1 MAEMVKTTREYCMG
15 CIYSTFESKNS
26 TSYSCDY
33 LCMTGKRRGC
43 KVGECDKFVA
53 RTSGS
58 VKRFNQ
64 NTFVPYFKKGNEN
77 SNAEQ

>member
-15 CIYSTFESKNS
+15 CIYCTFESKNS

-43 KVGECDKFVA
+43 KVGECDKFVE
-53 RTSGS
+53 REKGT
-58 VKRFNQ
+58 VKRTNP
-64 NTFVPYFKKGNEN
+64 NNFVPYLKKGNVKR
-77 SNAEQ
+77 NA

>member
-15 CIYSTFESKNS
+15 CIYCTFESKNS

-43 KVGECDKFVA
+43 KVGECDKFVE
-53 RTSGS
+53 REKGT
-58 VKRFNQ
+58 VKRINP
-64 NTFVPYFKKGNEN
+64 NNLVTYFKKGNVK

>member
-1 MAEMVKTTREYCMG
+1 MGEMVKTSREYCMG

-43 KVGECDKFVA
+43 KVGECDKFVE
-53 RTSGS
+53 REKGT
-58 VKRFNQ
+58 VKRTNP
-64 NTFVPYFKKGNEN
+64 NTFVPYLKKGNVKR
-77 SNAEQ
+77 NA

>member
-43 KVGECDKFVA
+43 KVGECDKFVE
-53 RTSGS
+53 REKGT
-58 VKRFNQ
+58 VKRINP
-64 NTFVPYFKKGNEN
+64 NTFVPYLKKGNVK

>member
-15 CIYSTFESKNS
+15 CIYCTFESKNS

-43 KVGECDKFVA
+43 KVGECDKFVE
-53 RTSGS
+53 REKGT
-58 VKRFNQ
+58 VKRINP
-64 NTFVPYFKKGNEN
+64 NTFVPYLKKGNVKR
-77 SNAEQ
+77 NA

>member
-15 CIYSTFESKNS
+15 CIYCTFESKNS

-43 KVGECDKFVA
+43 KVGECDKFVE
-53 RTSGS
+53 REKGT
-58 VKRFNQ
+58 VKRTNP
-64 NTFVPYFKKGNEN
+64 NTFVPYLKKGNVKR
-77 SNAEQ
+77 NA

>member
-15 CIYSTFESKNS
+15 CIYCTFESKNS

-43 KVGECDKFVA
+43 KVGECDKFVEREKGA
-53 RTSGS
+53 
-58 VKRFNQ
+58 VKRINP
-64 NTFVPYFKKGNEN
+64 NTFVPYLKKGNVKR
-77 SNAEQ
+77 NA

>member
-43 KVGECDKFVA
+43 KVGECDKFVE
-53 RTSGS
+53 REKGT
-58 VKRFNQ
+58 VKRTNP
-64 NTFVPYFKKGNEN
+64 NTFVQYLKKGNVKR
-77 SNAEQ
+77 NA

>member
-15 CIYSTFESKNS
+15 CIYCTFESKNS

-33 LCMTGKRRGC
+33 ICMTGKRRGC
-43 KVGECDKFVA
+43 KIGECDKFVE
-53 RTSGS
+53 REKDT
-58 VKRFNQ
+58 VKRTNP
-64 NTFVPYFKKGNEN
+64 NTFVPYFKKGNVK

>member
-1 MAEMVKTTREYCMG
+1 MGEMVKTTREYCMG

-43 KVGECDKFVA
+43 KVGECDKFVEREKGTIK
-53 RTSGS
+53 RT
-58 VKRFNQ
+58 NP
-64 NTFVPYFKKGNEN
+64 NTFVPYLKKGNVKR
-77 SNAEQ
+77 NA

>member
-1 MAEMVKTTREYCMG
+1 MGEIVKTTREYCMG

-43 KVGECDKFVA
+43 KVGECDKFVE
-53 RTSGS
+53 REKGT
-58 VKRFNQ
+58 VKRTNP
-64 NTFVPYFKKGNEN
+64 NNFVPYLKKWNVKR
-77 SNAEQ
+77 NA

>member
-1 MAEMVKTTREYCMG
+1 MGEMVKTSREYCMG

-43 KVGECDKFVA
+43 KVGECDKFVE
-53 RTSGS
+53 REKGT
-58 VKRFNQ
+58 VKRINP
-64 NTFVPYFKKGNEN
+64 NTFVPYLKKGNVKR
-77 SNAEQ
+77 NA